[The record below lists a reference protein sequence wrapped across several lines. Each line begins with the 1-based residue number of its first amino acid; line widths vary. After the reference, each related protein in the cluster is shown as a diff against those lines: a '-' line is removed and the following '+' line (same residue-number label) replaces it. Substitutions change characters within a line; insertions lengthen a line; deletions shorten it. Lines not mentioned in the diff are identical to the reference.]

1 MSHWAASLRYRLALQ
16 KTAAGTGFFAP
27 VPRDPP
33 TFTDGLRYLQRHPND
48 VFMHNYLLGCI
59 AAMDQGAVQG
69 VLQSEAGDDLTVR
82 AILLEA
88 ALLYDHLPGLRKAF
102 KRREIKTL
110 DEATPLVDLRSEGL
124 PDQALHRQWI
134 ELFYANLTRHRPL
147 PPPEKTGL
155 AFPVDGVD
163 GSEPPLPEGAHLQAI
178 IDASKRD
185 SQSPDRP
192 RPPFQETI
200 DRALSA
206 LEALDIFEGGEMRHQ
221 SSLSPIALLRKWR
234 FSHEVRS
241 GGLSYTLSGV
251 QTSYGRGLSLEAAR
265 ASCLM
270 EVVERCSSFAG
281 VLESGI
287 TGTLR
292 PHAIIHGSRSRL
304 AAEGYPL
311 LDPNRL
317 TLEVPYRDEPL
328 FWMEGERL
336 TPKGPAPV
344 WVPVQCVYLFCNL
357 DERAL
362 FSGLGSSGLA
372 SGNTVAEARLSAL
385 YELLERDSEAVNPF
399 HPSRC
404 FRVHAEDERLGALL
418 EDYRARGIHL
428 QFQDISP
435 AFGIPCCSCF
445 VTHRD
450 GTVARGSGTNLN
462 GRQAVLSA
470 LTETPFPYPAGPPSA
485 PALPDLPW
493 LQFEALPDFSTGSP
507 DRDLALVEQ
516 TLAANGFFPIYV
528 DMTRNDLEI
537 PVIRAL
543 IPGFEMMADFDR
555 TSRVNPRLFNNY
567 LKIHCK
573 KGS

>member
-1 MSHWAASLRYRLALQ
+1 MSHSAASLRYRLTLE

-27 VPRDPP
+27 VPQNPP
-33 TFTDGLRYLQRHPND
+33 TFTDGLRYLQWNPND

-59 AAMDQGAVQG
+59 ATMDQDAVG
-69 VLQSEAGDDLTVR
+69 GYLRSDVGGDPIVR
-82 AILLEA
+82 ALLLEA
-88 ALLYDHLPGLRKAF
+88 ALIYDHLSGLRKLF
-102 KRREIKTL
+102 KRREIKAL
-110 DEATPLVDLRSEGL
+110 AEASPLVDLRSECL
-124 PDQALHRQWI
+124 PDQALHRQWA
-134 ELFYANLTRHRPL
+134 ELFLANLTRHRPL
-147 PPPEKTGL
+147 SPPEKTGL
-155 AFPVDGVD
+155 AFPVDNVD
-163 GSEPPLPEGAHLQAI
+163 GSEPPLPKGAHLQAV
-178 IDASKRD
+178 IDATMRD
-185 SQSPDRP
+185 SQSPGRP
-192 RPPFQETI
+192 RPPLQQTI
-200 DRALSA
+200 DRALAA
-206 LEALDIFEGGEMRHQ
+206 LEALDVFEYGEMRHQ

-241 GGLSYTLSGV
+241 GGLVYTLSGV

-281 VLESGI
+281 VTESGI

-292 PHAIIHGSRSRL
+292 PHPLIHGSRSRL
-304 AAEGYPL
+304 AAEGYPM
-311 LDPNRL
+311 LDPNHLR
-317 TLEVPYRDEPL
+317 LEVPYRDESL
-328 FWMEGERL
+328 YWLEGERL
-336 TPKGPAPV
+336 TSKGLMPV

-362 FSGLGSSGLA
+362 FSGLGSTGLA

-385 YELLERDSEAVNPF
+385 YELIERDSEAVNPF

-404 FRVHAEDERLGALL
+404 FRVYAEDERIGALL

-470 LTETPFPYPAGPPSA
+470 FTETPYPYPVGPPSA

-507 DRDLALVEQ
+507 DRDLVLVEH
-516 TLAANGFFPIYV
+516 TLMANDFFPIYV
-528 DMTRNDLEI
+528 DMTRKDLEI
-537 PVIRAL
+537 PVTRA
-543 IPGFEMMADFDR
+543 IVPGFEMMADFDR
-555 TSRVNPRLFNNY
+555 TSRINLRLFNNY
-567 LKIHCK
+567 LKIYNK
-573 KGS
+573 NG

>member
-1 MSHWAASLRYRLALQ
+1 MSPSAASLRYRLTLE

-27 VPRDPP
+27 VPRNPP
-33 TFTDGLRYLQRHPND
+33 TFADGLRYLQQHPND

-69 VLQSEAGDDLTVR
+69 FLQFEAGDDPTVR
-82 AILLEA
+82 ALLLEA
-88 ALLYDHLPGLRKAF
+88 ALIYDHLARLRKAF
-102 KRREIKTL
+102 KRREIKAL
-110 DEATPLVDLRSEGL
+110 ADASPLVDLRSEGL
-124 PDQALHRQWI
+124 TDQALHRQWA
-134 ELFYANLTRHRPL
+134 ELFHANLTRHRPL

-155 AFPVDGVD
+155 AFPVEGVD
-163 GSEPPLPEGAHLQAI
+163 GSEPPLPKGAHLQAV
-178 IDASKRD
+178 IDASEGD
-185 SQSPDRP
+185 SQVPGRP
-192 RPPFQETI
+192 RPALQQTI
-200 DRALSA
+200 DRALAA
-206 LEALDIFEGGEMRHQ
+206 LEALDLFEGGEMRHQ

-241 GGLSYTLSGV
+241 GGLVYTLSGV

-281 VLESGI
+281 VAESGI

-292 PHAIIHGSRSRL
+292 PHAILHGSWSRL
-304 AAEGYPL
+304 AAEGYPV

-317 TLEVPYRDEPL
+317 ALEVPYRDEPL
-328 FWMEGERL
+328 YWMEGERL
-336 TPKGPAPV
+336 TPKGPTPV

-362 FSGLGSSGLA
+362 FSGLGSTGLA
-372 SGNTVAEARLSAL
+372 SGNTVAEARLGAL

-404 FRVHAEDERLGALL
+404 FRVSAKDERIGGLL

-435 AFGIPCCSCF
+435 TFGVPCCSCF
-445 VTHRD
+445 VTHPD
-450 GTVARGSGTNLN
+450 GTVARGSGASLN
-462 GRQAVLSA
+462 GRQAMLSA
-470 LTETPFPYPAGPPSA
+470 LTETPYPYPVGPPSA

-493 LQFEALPDFSTGSP
+493 LQFEVLPDFSTGSP
-507 DRDLALVEQ
+507 DRDLAIVEQ
-516 TLAANGFFPIYV
+516 TLATNGLFPIYV
-528 DMTRNDLEI
+528 DLTRNDLKI
-537 PVIRAL
+537 PATRAL
-543 IPGFEMMADFDR
+543 VPGFEMMADFDR
-555 TSRVNPRLFNNY
+555 TSRINPRLFNNY
-567 LKIHCK
+567 LKIHYK
-573 KGS
+573 NG